1 MRIHKH
7 ITIAVVAALLTNGF
21 LCTDLSLSP
30 VEIQP
35 GERFEVRLKEGK
47 NVVLAPENVVLEF
60 SKVESDSRCPEDVRC
75 IIAGEAEVTL
85 RVEKGG
91 RSIVSILQIPGLVIT
106 PYRGAV
112 VEEFGYRISLLQLDP
127 YPRLDERENPR
138 VFIAHLEIEKLP

>member
-7 ITIAVVAALLTNGF
+7 ITIAVVVALLTNGF
-21 LCTDLSLSP
+21 LWTDLSMSP
-30 VEIQP
+30 VEIKP
-35 GERFEVRLKEGK
+35 GEKIEVRLKEGK
-47 NVVLAPENVVLEF
+47 SVVLAPENVVLEF
-60 SKVESDSRCPEDVRC
+60 SKVGTDSRCPADVRC

-138 VFIAHLEIEKLP
+138 VYIAQLEIEKLP